1 MDKLSSLN
9 KDLAKYQKILS
20 RLLKEWSATR
30 AGSAYGSEY
39 LEIQIKVYQDM
50 ILQIKSAIA
59 QLKKK

>member
-1 MDKLSSLN
+1 M
-9 KDLAKYQKILS
+9 AKYQKILS

-39 LEIQIKVYQDM
+39 LEIQIKVHQDM

-59 QLKKK
+59 KLKKP

>member
-30 AGSAYGSEY
+30 EGSAYGSEY

-50 ILQIKSAIA
+50 ILQIRSAIA
-59 QLKKK
+59 QLKKP